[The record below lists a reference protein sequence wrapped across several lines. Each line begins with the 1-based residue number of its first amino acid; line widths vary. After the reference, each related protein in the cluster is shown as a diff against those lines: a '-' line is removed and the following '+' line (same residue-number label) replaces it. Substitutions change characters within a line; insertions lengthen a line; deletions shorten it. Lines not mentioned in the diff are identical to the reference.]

1 VTQVPLDR
9 SYRAL
14 FAVPSLGRVL
24 LGMQIARI
32 AQTMVSV
39 AIVLFTL
46 TAYGSPALAGLVT
59 FASLFPGLLVS
70 PVAGALLDRHGRA
83 RLIVLDYLVALAALI
98 LIGVLALTGH
108 LPPWL
113 LVLIAAVSSLTGIL
127 SHTGLRS
134 LFPII
139 VPSHLWER
147 VNAVDSNGYVVATII
162 GPPLA
167 AGLVAVIGGPV
178 TLIAIGLAFGVAA
191 LVMRGAPD
199 PRTEVAT
206 AGSLWRDAWA
216 GVGYTWRNPTL
227 RGLGF
232 GVSVL
237 NLSSGMVTIVVPLI
251 ILRELDLGEAA
262 VGWIFAISGLTGMVS
277 AFASGRIDTRGREW
291 RMIVWPMLATAP
303 VTALLLPGT
312 GSLAFVALS
321 MSLSGLLVGP
331 LDIAMFTIRQRRT
344 DPAWMGRAFAISM
357 AFNFMGFPIGAALA
371 GVLAAVSLDL
381 AIVFGTVACLVG
393 ALFAAAL
400 IPRAEPDQV
409 GLRAVER
416 AT

>member
-1 VTQVPLDR
+1 MTQVPLDR

-178 TLIAIGLAFGVAA
+178 
-191 LVMRGAPD
+191 
-199 PRTEVAT
+199 
-206 AGSLWRDAWA
+206 
-216 GVGYTWRNPTL
+216 
-227 RGLGF
+227 
-232 GVSVL
+232 
-237 NLSSGMVTIVVPLI
+237 
-251 ILRELDLGEAA
+251 
-262 VGWIFAISGLTGMVS
+262 
-277 AFASGRIDTRGREW
+277 
-291 RMIVWPMLATAP
+291 
-303 VTALLLPGT
+303 LPGRSAHEPWDLRRRPEPPP
-312 GSLAFVALS
+312 GSRH
-321 MSLSGLLVGP
+321 GRDHRPVG
-331 LDIAMFTIRQRRT
+331 RHH
-344 DPAWMGRAFAISM
+344 
-357 AFNFMGFPIGAALA
+357 
-371 GVLAAVSLDL
+371 
-381 AIVFGTVACLVG
+381 
-393 ALFAAAL
+393 
-400 IPRAEPDQV
+400 
-409 GLRAVER
+409 RAVLR
-416 AT
+416 TRPAADDPPGGRRPDAARDGRSNGVTGARHDASP